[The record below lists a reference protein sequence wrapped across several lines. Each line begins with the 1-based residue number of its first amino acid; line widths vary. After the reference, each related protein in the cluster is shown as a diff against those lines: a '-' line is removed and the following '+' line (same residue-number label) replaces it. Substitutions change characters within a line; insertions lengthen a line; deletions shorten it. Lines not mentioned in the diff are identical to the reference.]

1 MDDAAAAGKETP
13 LPFLLK
19 VVAIFLAADGAFKLA
34 AIFGHAIPGPLI
46 FGAIDS
52 YYYYCLVAVVDISL
66 AVQIFGRAHYAWIW
80 SLAFFVLRAAV
91 LLTHFVLSSPVS
103 WLTPGVLGRV
113 QIVVCI
119 VLYVLLARY
128 IASRQVREVLSP
140 HKDKSE

>member
-1 MDDAAAAGKETP
+1 MSDTTKPNKEIP

-19 VVAIFLAADGAFKLA
+19 AVAVFLAADGIFKLTS
-34 AIFGHAIPGPLI
+34 IFGRVIPGPLI
-46 FGAIDS
+46 FGMTDS

-91 LLTHFVLSSPVS
+91 LLTYFVFSSPVS
-103 WLTPGVLGRV
+103 WLTPGVLGRL

-119 VLYVLLARY
+119 VLYALLARY
-128 IASRQVREVLSP
+128 IVSRPVREILSP
-140 HKDKSE
+140 HNEKSD

>member
-1 MDDAAAAGKETP
+1 MDDTAEASKEVP

-19 VVAIFLAADGAFKLA
+19 AVAVFLAADGAFKLTS
-34 AIFGHAIPGPLI
+34 IFGSVMPGPLI
-46 FGAIDS
+46 FGTTDS

-91 LLTHFVLSSPVS
+91 LLSYFVLSSPVS
-103 WLTPGVLGRV
+103 WLSPGVLGRL

-119 VLYVLLARY
+119 ALYILLARY
-128 IASRQVREVLSP
+128 IVSRPVREVLSP
-140 HKDKSE
+140 HKEKS